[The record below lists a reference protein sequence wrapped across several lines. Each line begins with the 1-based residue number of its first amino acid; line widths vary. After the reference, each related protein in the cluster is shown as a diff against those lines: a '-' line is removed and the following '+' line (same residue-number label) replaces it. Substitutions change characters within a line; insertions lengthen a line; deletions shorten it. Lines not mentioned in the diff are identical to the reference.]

1 MGSEQT
7 SCFIMSTDGFETEIT
22 GNNHHRKIFS
32 EQNNPKRKLNK
43 NNDKNMIYAN
53 KYKTYEQINSSIRTN
68 SSNSSSQ
75 LIYQSKIIAI
85 QKYVRLFIAKKKFK
99 ERLELLMNIIELDNT
114 VNLIKDKAT
123 SAKILLENKGEQ
135 LWKELVSKKKII
147 PFEDTPYYRK
157 HIKFYRPNKY
167 LISTQLIYIDKYK
180 NDNLYKGTWTL
191 EKVFHGFGTFYI
203 SGNKYEG
210 FWIFGK
216 INGECRY
223 FLKNNEYFIGNFV
236 NGQAQG
242 KGKYYHNDGTVY
254 EGDWKNDQ
262 PSGWGKELFI
272 DGSSFEGIFENGFKK
287 KGRFK
292 WNDGSYYDG
301 EIKNNSFEGYGIFH
315 WKEGREYK
323 GSWKGGKMWGFG
335 EIKYIDGAKYEGNFV
350 NGKREGYGKY
360 IWNSN
365 KYYEG
370 GWKKGKQDGK
380 GYFYN
385 KGNGVHGIWKDGNIL
400 NGNKNMNIS
409 NRFASITSYNETNIS
424 VNKSNYSGLDKIF
437 LKIKDAYSY
446 KNINYSLNGVT
457 KKRTIDIKSKNKTN
471 KKIGNTRTKN
481 KSTKDS
487 SMNDFSI
494 IKRKIQY
501 YCNDKDRS
509 YYNRTN
515 TDDKTVNNITSNTN
529 YNSNNLQKNKIQK
542 KKMNQIKKLNH
553 TQENSKI
560 KWNSREKKTKK

>member
-1 MGSEQT
+1 MVL
-7 SCFIMSTDGFETEIT
+7 
-22 GNNHHRKIFS
+22 H
-32 EQNNPKRKLNK
+32 
-43 NNDKNMIYAN
+43 
-53 KYKTYEQINSSIRTN
+53 
-68 SSNSSSQ
+68 
-75 LIYQSKIIAI
+75 SKA
-85 QKYVRLFIAKKKFK
+85 
-99 ERLELLMNIIELDNT
+99 
-114 VNLIKDKAT
+114 
-123 SAKILLENKGEQ
+123 
-135 LWKELVSKKKII
+135 
-147 PFEDTPYYRK
+147 
-157 HIKFYRPNKY
+157 Y
-167 LISTQLIYIDKYK
+167 LKMDL
-180 NDNLYKGTWTL
+180 
-191 EKVFHGFGTFYI
+191 
-203 SGNKYEG
+203 
-210 FWIFGK
+210 
-216 INGECRY
+216 
-223 FLKNNEYFIGNFV
+223 
-236 NGQAQG
+236 
-242 KGKYYHNDGTVY
+242 
-254 EGDWKNDQ
+254 
-262 PSGWGKELFI
+262 
-272 DGSSFEGIFENGFKK
+272 KK

-400 NGNKNMNIS
+400 NDNKNMNIS

-515 TDDKTVNNITSNTN
+515 TDDKTSEI
-529 YNSNNLQKNKIQK
+529 
-542 KKMNQIKKLNH
+542 
-553 TQENSKI
+553 SKSSEVFSPPLSS
-560 KWNSREKKTKK
+560 KSK

>member
-242 KGKYYHNDGTVY
+242 KGKYYHNDGTIY

-400 NGNKNMNIS
+400 NDKKNMNIS

-471 KKIGNTRTKN
+471 QKIGNTRTKN

-515 TDDKTVNNITSNTN
+515 TDDKTINNITSNTN
-529 YNSNNLQKNKIQK
+529 YNTNNLQKNKIQK
-542 KKMNQIKKLNH
+542 KKVNQTKKLNH